1 MRVIFTVGVSASGKS
16 TWTESFIKSNPGF
29 IEINRDNTRKA
40 IYKEK
45 TGETFTWAA
54 WKPKWEKEVNEIQ
67 DFQIASAIRNQT
79 SIIISDTNLNIKKLS
94 AKIEM
99 FESNGYDVDL
109 LPFPI
114 SFDEAVQRDTDR
126 LNGVGAFVIRKQ
138 WKDWVEFSNNT
149 ELSQHLIGSAGMFP
163 QHYHTLT
170 KTDCLVFD
178 IDGTIAHMNNRS
190 PFDWGA
196 VRNDTPDPIMVFL
209 ISSWLIQNSNKVV
222 FLSGRDS
229 VCQQETMAWISKH
242 FNNVRFGVAC
252 PNAILLMRP
261 EGSTEKDTS
270 VKKDLLLRHVDS
282 VYNVLAVFDDRPSV
296 VRMWHDMG
304 LKVWSTGDQLVQ
316 F

>member
-16 TWTESFIKSNPGF
+16 TWTESFIKSNLGF
-29 IEINRDNTRKA
+29 IEINRDNIRKEV
-40 IYKEK
+40 YKEK
-45 TGETFTWAA
+45 TGETFSWAS
-54 WKPKWEKEVNEIQ
+54 WKPKWEKEVTEIQ
-67 DFQIASAIRNQT
+67 DAQIASAIRSQT
-79 SIIISDTNLNIKKLS
+79 SIIISDTNLNIKKLR

-114 SFDEAVQRDTDR
+114 SFDEAVQRDADR

-149 ELSQHLIGSAGMFP
+149 ELLPYHIEPTGVFP
-163 QHYHTLT
+163 QHHHSPT
-170 KTDCLVFD
+170 KTNCLVFD

-190 PFDWGA
+190 PFDWSE
-196 VRNDTPDPIMVFL
+196 VSNDTPDSIMSFL
-209 ISSWLIQNSNKVV
+209 ISSWLIQNSNRVV

-229 VCQQETMAWISKH
+229 VCRKETMAWISKH
-242 FNNVRFGVAC
+242 FNNVRFGVAS

-261 EGSTEKDTS
+261 EGSMEKDTS
-270 VKKDLLLRHVDS
+270 VKKDLFLRYVDP

-296 VRMWHDMG
+296 VRMWHDLG
-304 LKVWSTGDQLVQ
+304 LKVWATGDQLVQ